1 MAGQHTNRVILVTFE
16 ILLICRISPFGVM
29 VGFTTQ
35 CPPMWVPPMA
45 DLQLDVNVFILA
57 LSQHCKFHS
66 IPLFFLYN
74 LFIGLNY
81 VDYP

>member
-16 ILLICRISPFGVM
+16 ILLIRRISPFGVM

-35 CPPMWVPPMA
+35 CPPMWVPPAA

-57 LSQHCKFHS
+57 PSQHCKFHS
-66 IPLFFLYN
+66 ISLFFLYN
-74 LFIGLNY
+74 LFIGLNF